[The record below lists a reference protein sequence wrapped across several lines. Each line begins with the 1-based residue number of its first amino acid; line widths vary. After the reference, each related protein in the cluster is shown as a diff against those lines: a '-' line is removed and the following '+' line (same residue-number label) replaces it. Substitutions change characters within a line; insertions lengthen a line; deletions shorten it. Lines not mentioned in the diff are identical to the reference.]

1 MRPGAHPFLWKCMD
15 FICMT
20 MKNHFHIKGEVFNLV
35 LIQRPGGT
43 KKWPIFMKGSFGNKV
58 QDKKQGRKI
67 KPLADPGEGPGG
79 PGPSPF
85 LSQGLDDM
93 RYVMINILPQQCFFK
108 TLTTSMRSILT
119 RVRTKSLIV
128 RPGQTWTMNCIRF
141 LDGLGYSLVVK
152 DILSQASL
160 EISNFE
166 AKWRQ
171 FFLPGVSLSNKTV
184 TFSSRSRSSSR
195 VSTVSFS
202 SWMGENEMK
211 VIGFF

>member
-1 MRPGAHPFLWKCMD
+1 
-15 FICMT
+15 MT

-67 KPLADPGEGPGG
+67 KPLADPG
-79 PGPSPF
+79 

-128 RPGQTWTMNCIRF
+128 RPGQT
-141 LDGLGYSLVVK
+141 
-152 DILSQASL
+152 
-160 EISNFE
+160 
-166 AKWRQ
+166 
-171 FFLPGVSLSNKTV
+171 
-184 TFSSRSRSSSR
+184 
-195 VSTVSFS
+195 
-202 SWMGENEMK
+202 
-211 VIGFF
+211 

>member
-1 MRPGAHPFLWKCMD
+1 MNLTVTITKRFSIGLFRVPKNPHFQNEARCTTFLVKMHGFYLHD
-15 FICMT
+15 NEKSFPYQ
-20 MKNHFHIKGEVFNLV
+20 GEVFNLV

-128 RPGQTWTMNCIRF
+128 RPGQT
-141 LDGLGYSLVVK
+141 
-152 DILSQASL
+152 
-160 EISNFE
+160 
-166 AKWRQ
+166 
-171 FFLPGVSLSNKTV
+171 
-184 TFSSRSRSSSR
+184 
-195 VSTVSFS
+195 
-202 SWMGENEMK
+202 
-211 VIGFF
+211 